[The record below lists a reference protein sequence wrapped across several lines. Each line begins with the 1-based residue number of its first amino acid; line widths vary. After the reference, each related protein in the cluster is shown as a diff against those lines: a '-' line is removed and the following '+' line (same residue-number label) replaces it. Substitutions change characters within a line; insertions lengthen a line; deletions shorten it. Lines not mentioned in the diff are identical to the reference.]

1 MFIKMCRSVVETLN
15 TIKKLKNENLKTY
28 LQPEKQFTVCNT
40 KTCTDANENVTQWR
54 SAKSG

>member
-1 MFIKMCRSVVETLN
+1 MFIKMCRSVVEILN

-40 KTCTDANENVTQWR
+40 KTCTDANENVTQ
-54 SAKSG
+54 